1 MGQALT
7 GGRGTRRDAV
17 RLAPR
22 SGQAGLTLVELIVAF
37 SLLLILSL
45 MALPVAQVKVRREK
59 ERRLRHAL
67 HEIRQAIDRH
77 KDMADAGELDELD
90 PDRHGYPAS
99 LEELVEGV
107 GTERPPGAQADAG
120 FGLGIDPSS
129 PGLADQDGF
138 GSRSRDSTRDRSA
151 GSARRRPGQPFG
163 DRNQGLG
170 LDEEEESG
178 TLRFLRSIPVDPMTG
193 RSEWGL
199 LSTSDDPQARAWSG
213 LNVFD
218 VYSLSPGIALDG
230 TRYSD
235 W

>member
-1 MGQALT
+1 MRHAVR
-7 GGRGTRRDAV
+7 GGRGTRRVAV

-22 SGQAGLTLVELIVAF
+22 SGEAGLTLVELIVAF

-45 MALPVAQVKVRREK
+45 MALPVAHVKVRREK

-90 PDRHGYPAS
+90 PDRHGYPGS

-107 GTERPPGAQADAG
+107 GTERPPSAQDDTG
-120 FGLGIDPSS
+120 FGMGIDPAS
-129 PGLADQDGF
+129 PGQADRDRLG
-138 GSRSRDSTRDRSA
+138 GLRRDSTPGRAS
-151 GSARRRPGQPFG
+151 GSGRRRPGEPFG
-163 DRNQGLG
+163 SRNQGLDR
-170 LDEEEESG
+170 DEEEEAG

-193 RSEWGL
+193 RREWGL

-213 LNVFD
+213 RNVFD

-230 TRYSD
+230 TRYGD